1 MKAITSL
8 VALFLILGLI
18 VAGGLIYL
26 GQVSQAPTQHVEK
39 VLPDDQFPR

>member
-1 MKAITSL
+1 MSSITRLLTFIVLL
-8 VALFLILGLI
+8 VLI

-26 GQVSQAPTQHVEK
+26 GQATHAPTQSIDK

>member
-1 MKAITSL
+1 MSSIPRLLT
-8 VALFLILGLI
+8 LIVLLAVV

-26 GQVSQAPTQHVEK
+26 GQSTHAPTQSIDK